1 MASNVSRPLARSVK
15 ARMFSAAAAQ
25 AEPAAASVDRE
36 QKFKHKKLSNGLVV
50 ATVESASPVS
60 RLAVVA
66 KAGSRFESGDNL
78 GISHVLRQAAKLRTA
93 NMSQLA
99 ITRAT
104 QDLGADITCEGT
116 REYVYYKSSVNRNFV
131 PNAVEL
137 LKEITTKQAFRRWE
151 VEDLQ
156 HDPNGLKLEL
166 AILNSQP
173 HIRAIEL
180 LHSAAFRNSLGRS
193 LYCPDF
199 MVGGFSNLQLQD
211 YCEKNLSSGRLALV
225 GVGVDSAVLEAL
237 GESFAPHAGAQGEA
251 DAKAVYYGG
260 EERHNV
266 GGELSYVAMALAGPS
281 VGSPDLLASEVL
293 KYHLG
298 VGPAVKYSDGVTGS
312 SLLAKASAKATSAPH
327 FVSSLSANY
336 SDGGLFGFSAVA
348 HSSQIDQVVKAAAN
362 QLKSSLSADIS
373 EQDVAKAKNQLKAS
387 IAMQFENQ
395 DSLLSWVG
403 EQALSGDKIITPQEV
418 YSMVDSITAAD
429 VNKAAKTIAASK
441 PSLASAG
448 NTSNVSYVDQ
458 L

>member
-1 MASNVSRPLARSVK
+1 MASKVSRPLARSVK

-25 AEPAAASVDRE
+25 AEPAAAPIDRE
-36 QKFKHKKLSNGLVV
+36 QKFTHKKLSNGLIV

-78 GISHVLRQAAKLRTA
+78 GISHVLRQAARLRTA

-104 QDLGADITCEGT
+104 QDLGGDITCEGT

-131 PNAVEL
+131 PNAVDL
-137 LKEITTKQAFRRWE
+137 LNEITTKQAFRRWE

-156 HDPNGLKLEL
+156 SDPNGLKLEL
-166 AILNSQP
+166 AMLNSQP

-180 LHSAAFRNSLGRS
+180 LHQAAFRNTLGRS

-199 MVGGFSNLQLQD
+199 MVGGFSNLQLQE
-211 YCEKNLSSGRLALV
+211 YCDKNFSSGRLALV

-237 GESFAPHAGAQGEA
+237 GESFAPHASSGEA

-281 VGSPDLLASEVL
+281 VGSADLLASEVL

-298 VGPAVKYSDGVTGS
+298 VGPAVKYSDGATGS

-387 IAMQFENQ
+387 VAMQLENQ

-403 EQALSGDKIITPQEV
+403 EQALLGDKIMTPQDV
-418 YSMVDSITAAD
+418 YNMVDNITAAD
-429 VNKAAKTIAASK
+429 VNKVAKTIAASK

-448 NTSNVSYVDQ
+448 NTNSVPYVDQ